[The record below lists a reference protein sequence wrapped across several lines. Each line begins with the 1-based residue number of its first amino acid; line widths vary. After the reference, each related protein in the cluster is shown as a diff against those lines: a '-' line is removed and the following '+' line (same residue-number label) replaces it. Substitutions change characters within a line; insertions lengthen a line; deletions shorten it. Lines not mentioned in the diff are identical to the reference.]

1 MQPAWDEG
9 SIARVLRGAIERGK
23 FTLEDLDHPAPG
35 FKKNSRPDRT
45 YFPNGYQGVQ
55 HRNLLRGNSSPSQ
68 PHREAPQD
76 TPKHLPR
83 PDPNP
88 NSDPPF

>member
-1 MQPAWDEG
+1 MQPAWDQA
-9 SIARVLRGAIERGK
+9 SIANTLRKAVENGH
-23 FTLEDLDHPAPG
+23 FTLEDLDQPAPG
-35 FKKNSRPDRT
+35 FKKNLRPDRT
-45 YFPNGYQGVQ
+45 FFKGGYEGVQ
-55 HRNLLRGNSSPSQ
+55 HRNLLRGDSSPSQ

-88 NSDPPF
+88 NSDIPF